1 MSAMLPELGLI
12 SLIAAVVLSLL
23 SGALLFSG
31 AALNDSRLMA
41 AARPLAFA
49 LSALVL
55 LSFACLTAL
64 FLLNDFSV
72 SYVAQHSSTLL
83 PTLYRIAAVWGGHEG
98 SLLLWLLLLCLWTLA
113 VALSSRALDPA
124 LLARVIA
131 VMSWIAG
138 SFGLFLL
145 LTSSPFTRL
154 DIPAL
159 EGRELNPM
167 LQDPGLVIHP
177 PLLYM
182 GYVGFSVAFAMAIGG
197 LMSGRID
204 AAWARW
210 SRPWTTFA
218 WVNLTLGIAIGSVW
232 AYYELGWGGWW
243 FWDPVENA
251 SFMPW
256 LAGTALMHSLAATDK
271 RGVFKSWTVLLAI
284 LTFSLSLLGTFL
296 VRSGVLSSVHAFASD
311 PSRGLFIL
319 VLTALVVGASLLLF
333 ALKAPALQSHARF
346 EPLSRE
352 SLLLAN
358 NVLLCV
364 ATASVLLGTL
374 YPLMVDALNL
384 GKLSVGPPY
393 FNAVFVPLMLPLLF
407 VLGIGPVT
415 RWKAHALAEITRRLG
430 VVLAVSCLLAVLWVW
445 SVGQMSALSVTGVA
459 LALWITLSAL
469 LDLASRL
476 RKGQRPALGI
486 WGMHLA
492 HIGVAITVV
501 GITLTSAYESER
513 DVALAPGE
521 HAMLAGYRFTLQSAG
536 PLEGPNYL
544 GEQAHIAVSRDGK
557 AVATLKPEKRVYLSM
572 PGMPMTEAAIHDG
585 ALSHVYVALA
595 DKIGDT
601 AWGIRLYH
609 KPFIGWIWYGA
620 LLMALGGLIAVAD
633 RRYRAR
639 KRKTQ

>member
-1 MSAMLPELGLI
+1 MLPELGLF

-23 SGALLFSG
+23 SGALLFTA

-49 LSALVL
+49 LSTLVL

-72 SYVAQHSSTLL
+72 GYVAQHSSTLL
-83 PTLYRIAAVWGGHEG
+83 PTVYRVAAVWGGHEG

-218 WVNLTLGIAIGSVW
+218 WVNLTLGIAIGSLW

-364 ATASVLLGTL
+364 ATGSVLLGTL
-374 YPLMVDALNL
+374 YPLIIDALDL

-407 VLGIGPVT
+407 VLGVGPVT

-430 VVLAVSCLLAVLWVW
+430 WVLLVSCLLAVLWVW
-445 SVGQMSALSVTGVA
+445 GVGKVSALAVIGVA

-476 RKGQRPALGI
+476 RKGQRPALAV

-492 HIGVAITVV
+492 HIGVAIAVI
-501 GITLTSAYESER
+501 GITLTSGYESER

-521 HAMLAGYRFTLQSAG
+521 HATLAGYRFTLLRAG

-544 GEQAHIAVSRDGK
+544 GEQASIAVSRNGK

-585 ALSHVYVALA
+585 LLAHVYVALA

-609 KPFIGWIWYGA
+609 KPFVGWIWYGG
-620 LLMALGGLIAVAD
+620 LLMAVGGLIAVAD
-633 RRYRAR
+633 RRYRPG
-639 KRKTQ
+639 KRKAQ

>member
-1 MSAMLPELGLI
+1 MLPELGLF

-23 SGALLFSG
+23 SGALLFTG

-49 LSALVL
+49 LSTLVL

-72 SYVAQHSSTLL
+72 GYVAQHSSTLL
-83 PTLYRIAAVWGGHEG
+83 PTVYRVAAVWGGHEG

-218 WVNLTLGIAIGSVW
+218 WVNLTLGIAIGSLW

-256 LAGTALMHSLAATDK
+256 LAGSALMHSLAATDK

-364 ATASVLLGTL
+364 ATGSVLLGTL
-374 YPLMVDALNL
+374 YPLMVDALDL

-407 VLGIGPVT
+407 VLGVGPVT

-430 VVLAVSCLLAVLWVW
+430 WVLLVSLLLAVLWVW
-445 SVGQMSALSVTGVA
+445 GVGNVSALAVIGVA

-476 RKGQRPALGI
+476 RKGQRPALAV

-492 HIGVAITVV
+492 HIGVAIAVI
-501 GITLTSAYESER
+501 GITLTSGYESER

-521 HAMLAGYRFTLQSAG
+521 HATLAGYRFTLLSAG

-544 GEQAHIAVSRDGK
+544 GEQASITVSRNGK

-585 ALSHVYVALA
+585 LLAHVYVALA

-609 KPFIGWIWYGA
+609 KPFVGWIWYGG

-633 RRYRAR
+633 RRYRPG
-639 KRKTQ
+639 KRKAQ